1 MPTYITLLNW
11 TDQGVRA
18 VKESPQR
25 LDAAKEAIAQVGGR
39 FVGFY
44 MVFGDYDLVSIVEAP
59 DDETY
64 ARFLLTLAAQGNVR
78 TKTLKAFT
86 EDEYRRILASLP

>member
-25 LDAAKEAIAQVGGR
+25 LDAAKEAITQVGGR